1 MDVLVFRANF
11 LGIKGNTLLN
21 FRGADWGPEA
31 KGKPLDVASQLK
43 LSR

>member
-1 MDVLVFRANF
+1 MDVLIFRANF

-21 FRGADWGPEA
+21 FRGAYWGLEA
-31 KGKPLDVASQLK
+31 KGKRLDVASQLK